1 MDAKWI
7 EAVMELLAQMI
18 LSSYQEG
25 NENTSE
31 K

>member
-1 MDAKWI
+1 MDTKWV

-18 LSSYQEG
+18 LSAYREE
-25 NENTSE
+25 NEDTSE

>member
-1 MDAKWI
+1 MDTIWV

-18 LSSYQEG
+18 LTSYREE
-25 NENTSE
+25 NEDTSE